1 MRGSNNASRLGLLF
15 LLAALVTACAG
26 TAPEQRRAQAA
37 KLAIDAGWQRITLD
51 AGMFAL
57 AAFLPQDLYQTKT
70 LTIYIEG
77 DGLAWVS
84 SSTPSFD
91 PTPNNPLALKLALS
105 DHIDTAVYLARPCQ
119 YVEGDDRRGCEQ
131 KYWTSHRFAPE
142 VIEASNI
149 AVSQLK
155 KRYAADK
162 LRIIG
167 YSGGGAV
174 AALIAARRA
183 DVKQLITIAGNLDHA
198 VWTKQ
203 HRLSPLYGSLNPAD
217 AWQQLQDVPQ
227 QHYVGELDTNINAS
241 VAQAFVSRF
250 TADKQ
255 PIITM
260 MPGFDHHCCWES
272 LWQGMPEKDFI
283 DN

>member
-1 MRGSNNASRLGLLF
+1 MSGSNNTSRFGLLF
-15 LLAALVTACAG
+15 ILAALVSACVG
-26 TAPEQRRAQAA
+26 IAPEQRRAQAA
-37 KLAIDAGWQRITLD
+37 KLPADAGWQRITVN
-51 AGMFAL
+51 AGLFSL
-57 AAFLPQDLYQTKT
+57 AAFLPPNLKQSAT

-77 DGLAWVS
+77 DGLAWIG

-91 PTPNNPLALKLALS
+91 PTPNNPLALKLALL
-105 DHIDTAVYLARPCQ
+105 DHSGTAVYLARPCQ
-119 YVEGDDRRGCEQ
+119 YVEGDDRRGCEY

-155 KRYAADK
+155 KRYGADQ
-162 LRIIG
+162 LRLIG

-183 DVKQLITIAGNLDHA
+183 DVMQLITVAGNLDHA
-198 VWTKQ
+198 VWSRQ
-203 HRLSPLYGSLNPAD
+203 HHLSPLYGSLNPAD

-250 TADKQ
+250 AARNQ

-260 MPGFDHHCCWES
+260 MPGFNHYCCWES
-272 LWQGMPEKDFI
+272 IWQSLLEKDFI
-283 DN
+283 EH